1 MTTEQALATISDR
14 DRALRRALEAEL
26 AQGWPPPFDWAAW
39 RRTRATVVTKL
50 QSSREWHRPRLHL
63 VYGDASVALERRAA

>member
-1 MTTEQALATISDR
+1 MTTEQALTYIAVR
-14 DRALRRALEAEL
+14 DRALRQALEAEL
-26 AQGWPPPFDWAAW
+26 EQGWPPPFDWAAW

-63 VYGDASVALERRAA
+63 VYGDASVEPERRAA